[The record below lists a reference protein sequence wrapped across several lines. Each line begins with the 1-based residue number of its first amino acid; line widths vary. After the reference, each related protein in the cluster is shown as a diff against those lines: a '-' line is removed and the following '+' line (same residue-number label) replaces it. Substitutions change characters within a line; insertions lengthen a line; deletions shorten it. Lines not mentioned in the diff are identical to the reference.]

1 MNEVFE
7 NKTAL
12 GTINTFVSKNRKF
25 LIITLATILLIVLA
39 LISINFFN

>member
-7 NKTAL
+7 NNTAL
-12 GTINTFVSKNRKF
+12 GTINSFVSKNRKF

-39 LISINFFN
+39 LISINFF